1 MSREDADL
9 KKAELDEEIN
19 MNNNLRK
26 MTTRAEHEVAR
37 AEAEETSQMA
47 QAAELTAQEIS
58 GAMENQQA
66 NEAKKHR
73 AEAHAMKALNRGE
86 ASNHALLKGLD
97 DNTWQLK
104 EKTEDLDTATKSA
117 KVPQC

>member
-1 MSREDADL
+1 MVESNSASGDL
-9 KKAELDEEIN
+9 GISSFKKC
-19 MNNNLRK
+19 NLLPKPAGR
-26 MTTRAEHEVAR
+26 
-37 AEAEETSQMA
+37 SQMA
-47 QAAELTAQEIS
+47 QAAELSAQEIS

-97 DNTWQLK
+97 DNTSRRAL
-104 EKTEDLDTATKSA
+104 ELAVTISVSRYGYSSLNTSA
-117 KVPQC
+117 VEFWL